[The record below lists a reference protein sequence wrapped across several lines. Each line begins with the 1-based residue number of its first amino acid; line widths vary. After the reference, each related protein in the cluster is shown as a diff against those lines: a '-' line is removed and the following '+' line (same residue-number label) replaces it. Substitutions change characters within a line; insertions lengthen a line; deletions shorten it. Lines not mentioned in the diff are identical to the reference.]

1 MVQSYGEATSPIC
14 WGEANNFNFANM
26 WEWWHQTYSK
36 NVIYITVNIFCLRVD
51 KFYLNYSCTHAHIYR
66 VGVISKCKFISF
78 TNTSLLTVSCM
89 FLGVAGALT
98 LLMLLKL
105 SVQVEATSSVTG
117 WYAERFDNLGSMEA
131 LDRFRCNFDLG
142 ALPTDFSW

>member
-1 MVQSYGEATSPIC
+1 MVASNLLKKC
-14 WGEANNFNFANM
+14 N
-26 WEWWHQTYSK
+26 
-36 NVIYITVNIFCLRVD
+36 IYYHRYFSVLELISSILIILVHRHT
-51 KFYLNYSCTHAHIYR
+51 YR

-78 TNTSLLTVSCM
+78 TNTSLLTVSCI
-89 FLGVAGALT
+89 FLGVAGALI
-98 LLMLLKL
+98 LLTLLKL

-117 WYAERFDNLGSMEA
+117 RYADRFGKLGSMEA